1 MESVLARV
9 HKELTIVEDCSVADV
24 TVLSWVDRDVSVL
37 LMTSLRAKKLSVLR
51 VLLNLT
57 SEVFDFLFIVIET
70 VA

>member
-9 HKELTIVEDCSVADV
+9 HKELTIVEDRSVADV
-24 TVLSWVDRDVSVL
+24 TVLGWVDRDVPVL